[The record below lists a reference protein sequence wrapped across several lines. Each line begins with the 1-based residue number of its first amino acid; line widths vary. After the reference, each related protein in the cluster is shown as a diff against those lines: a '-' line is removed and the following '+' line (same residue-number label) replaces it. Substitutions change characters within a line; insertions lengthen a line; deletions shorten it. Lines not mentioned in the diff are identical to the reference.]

1 MTLDALWRELGIDPA
16 TLQQR
21 GVRVVRQARQLTP
34 VGLGTDGRDKLLT
47 PAAAR
52 AWLAM
57 REQAAADG
65 VVLLLV
71 SAFRSVDYQ
80 AALLR
85 ARLARGESIEQVLRI
100 NAAPGCSEH
109 HSGRAVDIGTPG
121 CGGLDPAFDLTEAFD
136 WLRRNAAR
144 HGYRMSYPPGNPQG
158 YAYEPWHWC
167 HRPRR

>member
-1 MTLDALWRELGIDPA
+1 MSLDALWRELGIDPA
-16 TLQQR
+16 TLHQR
-21 GVRVVRQARQLTP
+21 GVHVVRQASQLTP

-47 PAAAR
+47 P
-52 AWLAM
+52 
-57 REQAAADG
+57 
-65 VVLLLV
+65 

-121 CGGLDPAFDLTEAFD
+121 CGGCAM
-136 WLRRNAAR
+136 AACR
-144 HGYRMSYPPGNPQG
+144 SGTNSGFQKLNG
-158 YAYEPWHWC
+158 G
-167 HRPRR
+167 